1 MSRPVRSALNSLVA
15 GACLGLCLLAVG
27 CKRAA
32 PPPGPE
38 KQLVIFAAASLRDA
52 FSHMQSDFLWDHRD
66 AEITFNFSGTQ
77 QLRTQLEQG
86 AAADVFASADQ
97 KHMGE
102 LVKAGRVG
110 APVVFARNEPVV
122 VVANDAATKVHSFAE
137 LPLAERIV
145 VGAPEV
151 PIGRYTLEILD
162 RASASLGADFG
173 KRVQAKIVSRE
184 LDVRHVLAKV
194 TLGEAD
200 AAVVYASD
208 ARAARDRVT
217 VVPIPAAANVIAE
230 YPIAVVANAAHPA
243 LARAW
248 VQFVLG
254 KGQQALSD
262 AGFRANA
269 GDRPAP

>member
-1 MSRPVRSALNSLVA
+1 MRSSGRIPGALVVGVCLVSA
-15 GACLGLCLLAVG
+15 

-32 PPPGPE
+32 PPPAAPE
-38 KQLVIFAAASLRDA
+38 KNLVVFAAASLRDS
-52 FSHMQSDFLWDHRD
+52 FTHMQSDFLWDHRG
-66 AEITFNFSGTQ
+66 AEITFNFAGTQ

-102 LVKAGRVG
+102 LVKAGRVA

-122 VVANDAATKVHSFAE
+122 VVTKEAAAKLRSFAD
-137 LPLAERIV
+137 LPSAARIV
-145 VGAPEV
+145 VGVPEV
-151 PIGRYTLEILD
+151 PIGRYTAQILD
-162 RASASLGADFG
+162 KASASLGADFR
-173 KRVQAKIVSRE
+173 KRVEAKIVSRE

-200 AAVVYASD
+200 AAIVYASD
-208 ARAARDRVT
+208 ARAARDKVT
-217 VVPIPAAANVIAE
+217 VLTIPPAVNVVAE
-230 YPIAVVANAAHPA
+230 YPIAVVSNAAHPT

-248 VQFVLG
+248 VEFVLG

-262 AGFRANA
+262 AGFQASPGN
-269 GDRPAP
+269 RPAP